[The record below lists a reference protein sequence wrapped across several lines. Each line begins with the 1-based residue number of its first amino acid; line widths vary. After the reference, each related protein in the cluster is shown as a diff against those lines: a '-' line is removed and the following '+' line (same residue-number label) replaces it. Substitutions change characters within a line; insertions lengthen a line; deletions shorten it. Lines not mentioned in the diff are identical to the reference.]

1 MAKAGTIG
9 LDIGTT
15 HVRAAEVVFGNA
27 GRGPTSQPTLVRY
40 GEVPLPLGAV
50 RDGEVEDI
58 GVVSAA
64 IRQLWGQAKFTTNKV
79 NIGVGNQRVIVR
91 ELDLPW
97 LPPAQLKASL
107 PYQVQ
112 ELLPMSTEEALLDF
126 FPTGE
131 LDGPNG
137 RMVHGMLVAATRDTV
152 KSNVLAVESAGLKP
166 QMVDLSSFALIRAVV
181 RGDLAAQTVAVV
193 EVGARITNVVITAQG
208 QPRFVRLLPSGGQNV
223 TDAVATALGASGPE
237 AENVKREVGVGYA
250 VGPDNVAASEAVSGV
265 VRPLVEAVRNTF
277 VYYAGNHPG
286 AGIDLVIL
294 TGGGSLLPGLGQYL
308 ASASRLPV
316 TLGDPLSTVRL
327 GKGMDLR
334 AIAPSPLMALPL
346 GLAYGVAA

>member
-1 MAKAGTIG
+1 MAKVGTIG

-40 GEVPLPLGAV
+40 GEVALPPGAV
-50 RDGEVEDI
+50 RDGEVEDV

-64 IRQLWGQAKFTTNKV
+64 IRQVWAQAKFSTNRV
-79 NIGVGNQRVIVR
+79 NIGVGNQRVVVR

-97 LPPAQLKASL
+97 LPLPQLRASL
-107 PYQVQ
+107 PFQVG
-112 ELLPMSTEEALLDF
+112 ELLPMSTDEALLDF
-126 FPTGE
+126 YPTGE
-131 LDGPNG
+131 FDGPNG

-152 KSNVLAVESAGLKP
+152 NANVLAVESAGLKP
-166 QMVDLSSFALIRAVV
+166 QLVDLSSFAVLRAVV
-181 RGDLAAQTVAVV
+181 RGDLATRTVAIV

-223 TDAVATALGASGPE
+223 TDAVATALGVSAPE
-237 AENVKREVGVGYA
+237 ADLAKRDVGIGYA
-250 VGPDNVAASEAVSGV
+250 VGPDLVAASEAVSGV

-286 AGIDLVIL
+286 AGIDVVIL

-316 TLGDPLSTVRL
+316 TLGDPLSTIRL
-327 GKGMDLR
+327 GKGMTADH
-334 AIAPSPLMALPL
+334 IAPSPLLAVSL